1 MLSPRRETRRRTCI
15 TQTFT
20 SAIFNPTKAGA
31 PAPSPNARWMAPSGS
46 RRSAWKATNR
56 RKSYHGGPD
65 RALCHYPREHYA
77 HWREQFPAQA
87 EQFCAPAFGENISTE
102 GLTEH
107 NVFMGDI
114 FRWGEALIQVT
125 QPRSPCFKLNYHFAI
140 EDISVLMQQSGR
152 CGWLYRVVSPGA
164 VSGDRPLELAAR
176 NSDVSVA
183 EAIAI
188 AWHMPFD
195 AEQYRRLLAV
205 AGLSASWSKT
215 MLTRL
220 AEGRLEDFNRRLL
233 GR

>member
-1 MLSPRRETRRRTCI
+1 
-15 TQTFT
+15 
-20 SAIFNPTKAGA
+20 
-31 PAPSPNARWMAPSGS
+31 
-46 RRSAWKATNR
+46 
-56 RKSYHGGPD
+56 
-65 RALCHYPREHYA
+65 
-77 HWREQFPAQA
+77 
-87 EQFCAPAFGENISTE
+87 
-102 GLTEH
+102 
-107 NVFMGDI
+107 MGDI

-205 AGLSASWSKT
+205 AGL
-215 MLTRL
+215 RQ
-220 AEGRLEDFNRRLL
+220 LEQDHAHAACRRAPRGLQPPPARPL
-233 GR
+233 KSRA